1 MGKERYYYNT
11 TTLRYEKIEVSW
23 KYRLLRI
30 FGFMCAALVCAFGIV
45 VFSFKYIETPAEK
58 AMKKELD
65 DVDLVVE
72 QLISK
77 NSRNQKVIEHLQSR
91 DDNMY
96 RVIFEAEPLSSSV
109 RNVGVGGS
117 NKYKDLEKFSNAEAL
132 IELSEDLDR
141 IERQIYLQS
150 KSYDQIA
157 ELIENKEEYN
167 ACRPAIQPIAND
179 DMTRVASGF
188 GMRIHPIYKTKK
200 MHYGMDFTA
209 PVGTDVYATG
219 KGVVEKVQKTD
230 RGYGYNVVVNH
241 GFGFKTRY
249 AHLSKIT
256 VKKGTK
262 VNRGDVIGLVGN
274 TGLST
279 APHLHYEV
287 IKVEKKNGELVE
299 KRVNPVYYYYNDLS
313 PDEYDRMIELSSQ
326 ANQSFD

>member
-23 KYRLLRI
+23 KLRLLRF
-30 FGFMCAALVCAFGIV
+30 FGFLCAALVCAFGIV

-58 AMKKELD
+58 AMKKELED
-65 DVDLVVE
+65 IDLVLA

-77 NSRNQKVIEHLQSR
+77 NNRNQNILENLQGR

-96 RVIFEAEPLSSSV
+96 RVIFEAEPLSASV

-117 NKYKDLEKFSNAEAL
+117 NKYEDLENFSNAKTL
-132 IELSEDLDR
+132 IKLASDLDR
-141 IERQIYLQS
+141 VERQVYLQS

-167 ACRPAIQPIAND
+167 ACRPAIQPVSNID
-179 DMTRVASGF
+179 LTRVASGF
-188 GMRIHPIYKTKK
+188 GMRIHPIYKTRK

-219 KGVVEKVQKTD
+219 KGVIENVQKTS
-230 RGYGYNVVVNH
+230 RGYGNNVVINH

-249 AHLSKIT
+249 AHLSKIN
-256 VKKGTK
+256 VKKGQK

-287 IKVEKKNGELVE
+287 VKIENENGQSVE

-313 PDEYDRMIELSSQ
+313 PSEYDKMIELSTK